1 MAWYH
6 AVRTAFDALARR
18 GREERRM
25 DEEMQFHLE
34 METRRLMNEHG
45 LSEEEARYAAR
56 RAFGGVE
63 RHKDSVR
70 DERGT
75 SLIEDLAQDARF
87 GLRTLRR
94 RPGFTTVAS
103 LTLALGIGA
112 TTALF
117 GVVKAVLLT
126 PLPYDRPESIAVL
139 WSAWKGFDQTWLSY
153 DEYEGWKAD
162 IPAFAN
168 VGIFSDGAVN
178 LTENGESERVR
189 AGYIDRDILPIL
201 GVQPALGRGF
211 TAEEDIPNGPNVVI
225 IGNDIWQRRFG
236 ADPSVVGRS
245 IQVNGRAAQV
255 VGVMPAVFKLPLD
268 FGASGPTLIWLPL
281 GADAASNGA
290 IPGPQFQQGGG
301 NHGFYGVA
309 RLRAGATI
317 AQANKQLTDRV
328 AQLGEAVYPKERQFR
343 AFAVGVEE
351 QVTGR
356 LKPVLL
362 VVFAAVGFVLLIACA
377 NVAGLLLV
385 RGEQRRREMAL
396 RVALGAGARRLSR
409 QLLTET
415 VVLTALGG
423 TLGIAFAAVGVWLVR
438 RTAPAALPRVAEAR
452 LDPWVL
458 GFALGVAVIAA
469 LIAGLLPAMQATSVS
484 PQTELRDGGRTATA
498 GHGRLRWRQT
508 LVAAEVALAVVL
520 VVGAGLM
527 IRSVVNLFAIDA
539 GIRTDG
545 VLTMRLSTPAT
556 WYPDSVR
563 VAAFHDELRRRVAA
577 LPGVKA
583 VGLVRI
589 LPLAT
594 EMGDWGLRVDGYTPP
609 PNQGTPADWQI
620 VTPGYFDAMGL
631 RLKEGRFFDQRD
643 VMTAPPAM
651 IVNRRFVE
659 LYLQGREASALG
671 TRVRIG
677 GQDAKDPS
685 YTIVGIVD
693 NVKHNGL
700 TREVKAQFYAPQPQF
715 ATSPG
720 NTSRTMTLVVRGTG
734 DPEQLINPVR
744 AVIKQLDPRL
754 PISEVRSMKEV
765 VMQAIAAPR
774 FAMELLGLF
783 GVLALVLSAIGIF
796 GIVSQVV
803 ASRTQEFGIRAAL
816 GATPRN
822 LLMLSLGS
830 GVRQAGAGLVVGVAV
845 ALALTRTMTTMLQGV
860 TPTDPVT
867 FVAVVGVTAVVAV
880 GASLIPARRAAK
892 TDLAKVMTG

>member
-6 AVRTAFDALARR
+6 AVRTAFDAIVRR
-18 GREERRM
+18 RREERQM
-25 DEEMQFHLE
+25 DDEMRFHLE
-34 METRRLMNEHG
+34 METRWLMNEKHMP
-45 LSEEEARYAAR
+45 EEDARLAAR

-63 RHKDSVR
+63 RYKDSVR

-75 SLIEDLAQDARF
+75 SWVEDLAQDTRF
-87 GLRTLRR
+87 ALRTLKR
-94 RPGFTTVAS
+94 RPGFTTVAA

-112 TTALF
+112 STTLF
-117 GVVKAVLLT
+117 GVVKAVLLS
-126 PLPYDRPESIAVL
+126 PLPYDRPEGIAVL

-153 DEYEGWKAD
+153 DEYEGWKSD

-168 VGIFSDGAVN
+168 VGLFSDGAVN

-189 AGYIDRDILPIL
+189 VGFINRDVLPVL
-201 GVQPALGRGF
+201 GVTPALGRAF
-211 TAEEDIPNGPNVVI
+211 TAEEDVPNGPSVI
-225 IGNDIWQRRFG
+225 ILGHEVWQRRFSS
-236 ADPSVVGRS
+236 DPNVVGRT
-245 IQVNGRAAQV
+245 IEVNGQKREV
-255 VGVMPAVFKLPLD
+255 VGVMPAGFKLPLD
-268 FGASGPTLIWLPL
+268 FGSDGATLAWIPL
-281 GADAASNGA
+281 ATDAAQNGA
-290 IPGPQFQQGGG
+290 IPGPQFQPGGG
-301 NHGFYGVA
+301 SHGFYAVA
-309 RLRAGATI
+309 RLKAGATVE
-317 AQANKQLTDRV
+317 QANRQLTARV
-328 AQLGEAVYPKERQFR
+328 AQLTTEGVFPKEQQFR
-343 AFAVGVEE
+343 AFAVGVED
-351 QVTGR
+351 QITGR

-396 RVALGAGARRLSR
+396 RVALGAGGQRLSR

-415 VVLTALGG
+415 VVLAGIGG
-423 TLGIAFAAVGVWLVR
+423 TLGIALAALGTWLLR
-438 RTAPAALPRVAEAR
+438 HAAPAALPRVAETR
-452 LDPWVL
+452 LDLVVL
-458 GFALGVAVIAA
+458 GFALGVAALAA
-469 LIAGLLPAMQATSVS
+469 IIAGVLPAMQATSVA
-484 PQTELRDGGRTATA
+484 PQTELRDGGRSATS
-498 GHGRLRWRQT
+498 GPGRLRMRQA

-539 GIRTDG
+539 GIRSDG
-545 VLTMRLSTPAT
+545 VLTMRLSTPAA
-556 WYPDSVR
+556 WYPDSIR
-563 VAAFHDELRRRVAA
+563 VSAFHDELRRKVSE
-577 LPGVKA
+577 LPGIKA

-594 EMGDWGLRVDGYTPP
+594 EMGDWGLQVEGYTPP
-609 PNQGTPADWQI
+609 PNQGTPGDWQV
-620 VTPGYFDAMGL
+620 VTPGYFEAMGL
-631 RLKEGRFFDQRD
+631 RLRQGRFFDDRD
-643 VMTAPPAM
+643 RMDAPLAM
-651 IVNRRFVE
+651 IINERFAE
-659 LYLQGREASALG
+659 LYLQGREPLG
-671 TRVRIG
+671 ARVRIG
-677 GQDAKDPS
+677 GRDANAPQ
-685 YTIVGIVD
+685 YTVVGVVA

-715 ATSPG
+715 ATNPG
-720 NTSRTMTLVVRGTG
+720 NTSRTMTLVVRGDR
-734 DPEQLINPVR
+734 DPKELINPVR
-744 AVIKQLDPRL
+744 TIIKGLDPRL
-754 PISEVRSMKEV
+754 PISEVRTMDEV
-765 VMQAIAAPR
+765 IQQAIAAPR

-783 GVLALVLSAIGIF
+783 GVLALLLSAIGIF

-830 GVRQAGAGLVVGVAV
+830 GVRQAVAGLTIGVVI

-867 FVAVVGVTAVVAV
+867 FVSVVVVTAVVAI

>member
-1 MAWYH
+1 VAWYH
-6 AVRTAFDALARR
+6 AITTAFNALARR
-18 GREERRM
+18 GREERQM
-25 DEEMQFHLE
+25 DEEIRFHLE
-34 METRRLMNEHG
+34 MEARRLVKENG
-45 LSEEEARYAAR
+45 LSEEEARYAAQ

-75 SLIEDLAQDARF
+75 SFIEDVAQDARF

-94 RPGFTTVAS
+94 RPGFTVVAA

-112 TTALF
+112 STTLF

-126 PLPYDRPESIAVL
+126 PLPYSRPEGIAVL
-139 WSAWKGFDQTWLSY
+139 WSSWKGFDQTWLSY
-153 DEYEGWKAD
+153 DEYEGWKSE

-168 VGIFSDGAVN
+168 VGIFSDGAIN
-178 LTENGESERVR
+178 LTENGESERLR
-189 AGYIDRDILPIL
+189 AGYLDRDILPIL
-201 GVQPALGRGF
+201 GVQPSLGRGF
-211 TAEEDIPNGPNVVI
+211 TAAEDIQNGPRVVI
-225 IGNDIWQRRFG
+225 LSHEVWQRRYG
-236 ADPSVVGRS
+236 ADPSVVGKS
-245 IQVNGRAAQV
+245 IQVNGQAALV
-255 VGVMPAVFKLPLD
+255 VGVMPAGFKLPLD

-281 GADAASNGA
+281 GADAVSDGA
-290 IPGPQFQQGGG
+290 IPGPKFQTGGG
-301 NHGFYGVA
+301 NHGYYGLA
-309 RLRAGATI
+309 RLRAGATV
-317 AQANKQLTDRV
+317 AQANKQLADRV
-328 AQLGEAVYPKERQFR
+328 AQLRKEGVYPEAQQFR
-343 AFAVGVEE
+343 AFAVGVED

-396 RVALGAGARRLSR
+396 RVALGAGGQRLSR
-409 QLLTET
+409 QMLTET
-415 VVLTALGG
+415 VVLAGLGGALGVV
-423 TLGIAFAAVGVWLVR
+423 LAAIGVWLVR
-438 RTAPAALPRVAEAR
+438 HNAPAALPRVAEAR

-458 GFALGVAVIAA
+458 GFALGAAVLAA
-469 LIAGLLPAMQATSVS
+469 LIAGLLPAMQATSVA

-498 GHGRLRWRQT
+498 GHSRLRWRQT

-539 GIRTDG
+539 GIRADG
-545 VLTMRLSTPAT
+545 VLTMRLSTPAA
-556 WYPDSVR
+556 WYPDSIR

-594 EMGDWGLRVDGYTPP
+594 EMGDWGLQVDGYTPP

-620 VTPGYFDAMGL
+620 VTPGYFEAMGL
-631 RLKEGRFFDQRD
+631 RLVEGRFFDDRD

-651 IVNRRFVE
+651 IINRRFVE
-659 LYLQGREASALG
+659 LYLQGRQALG
-671 TRVRIG
+671 AHVRIG
-677 GQDAKDPS
+677 GQDAKDPP

-720 NTSRTMTLVVRGTG
+720 NTSRNMTLVVRGTG
-734 DPEQLINPVR
+734 RPEQLINPVR
-744 AVIKQLDPRL
+744 GVVKGLDPRL
-754 PISEVRSMKEV
+754 PISEVRSMNEV
-765 VMQAIAAPR
+765 VQQAIAAPR
-774 FAMELLGLF
+774 FAMQLLGLF

-822 LLMLSLGS
+822 LLLLSLGS
-830 GVRQAGAGLVVGVAV
+830 GVRQAGAGLIVGVGV

-860 TPTDPVT
+860 TPTDPLT
-867 FVAVVGVTAVVAV
+867 FGTVVGVTAAVAI

>member
-6 AVRTAFDALARR
+6 PLRTAFDALVRR
-18 GREERRM
+18 GREERQM
-25 DEEMQFHLE
+25 DDEMAFHLE
-34 METRRLMNEHG
+34 MEARRLMREKG
-45 LSEEEARYAAR
+45 LSEDEARYAAK

-63 RHKDSVR
+63 HHKDAVR

-75 SLIEDLAQDARF
+75 SWIEDLAQDARF
-87 GLRTLRR
+87 GFRTLRR
-94 RPGFTTVAS
+94 RPGFTTVAA

-112 TTALF
+112 STTLF

-126 PLPYDRPESIAVL
+126 PLPYGRPEGIAVL
-139 WSAWKGFDQTWLSY
+139 WSSWKGFPQTWLSY
-153 DEYEGWKAD
+153 DEYEGWKTD
-162 IPAFAN
+162 IAAFSN
-168 VGIFSDGAVN
+168 VGIFSDGAIN
-178 LTENGESERVR
+178 LTENGESERLR
-189 AGYIDRDILPIL
+189 AGFIDRDILPIL

-211 TAEEDIPNGPNVVI
+211 SAEEDKPNGPNVI
-225 IGNDIWQRRFG
+225 ILGHDVWQRRYG
-236 ADPSVVGRS
+236 ADPSIVGRS
-245 IQVNGRAAQV
+245 IQVNGRASVV
-255 VGVMPAVFKLPLD
+255 VGVMPAGFKLPLD
-268 FGASGPTLIWLPL
+268 FGATGPTMVWLPL
-281 GADAASNGA
+281 GADAESNGA

-301 NHGFYGVA
+301 NHGFYGLA

-317 AQANKQLTDRV
+317 AQANKQLTNKV
-328 AQLGEAVYPKERQFR
+328 AQLGEAIYPKEQQFR
-343 AFAVGVEE
+343 AFSLGVEE

-356 LKPVLL
+356 LRPVLL

-385 RGEQRRREMAL
+385 RGEQRRREIAL
-396 RVALGAGARRLSR
+396 RVALGAGGQRISR

-415 VVLTALGG
+415 VVLASLGGALGVALAG
-423 TLGIAFAAVGVWLVR
+423 VGVWLVR
-438 RTAPAALPRVAEAR
+438 KAAPAALPRVAETR

-458 GFALGVAVIAA
+458 GFALGVAVLAA
-469 LIAGLLPAMQATSVS
+469 LIAGLLPAMQATSVA

-498 GHGRLRWRQT
+498 GHARLRWRQT

-539 GIRTDG
+539 GIRPDG
-545 VLTMRLSTPAT
+545 VLTMRLSTPAA

-563 VAAFHDELRRRVAA
+563 VAAFHDELRRRVST

-583 VGLVRI
+583 VGLARI
-589 LPLAT
+589 LPLAS
-594 EMGDWGLRVDGYTPP
+594 EMGDWGLRVEGYTPP
-609 PNQGTPADWQI
+609 PNQGTPGDWQI
-620 VTPGYFDAMGL
+620 VTPGYFEAMGL
-631 RLKEGRFFDQRD
+631 RLVQGRFFDDRD

-651 IVNRRFVE
+651 VVNRRFVE
-659 LYLQGREASALG
+659 LYLRGRPALG
-671 TRVRIG
+671 THVRIG
-677 GQDAKDPS
+677 GQDAKDAP
-685 YTIVGIVD
+685 YTIVGVVD

-700 TREVKAQFYAPQPQF
+700 TREVKAQFYVPQPQF

-720 NTSRTMTLVVRGTG
+720 NTSRTMTLVVRGDR
-734 DPEQLINPVR
+734 DPKQLIGPVR
-744 AVIKQLDPRL
+744 SVIKGLDPRL
-754 PISEVRSMKEV
+754 PISEVRTMNEV
-765 VMQAIAAPR
+765 VQLAIAAPR
-774 FAMELLGLF
+774 FAMQLLGLF

-830 GVRQAGAGLVVGVAV
+830 GMRQAGVGLVVGVAA
-845 ALALTRTMTTMLQGV
+845 ALALTRTMTTMLEGV
-860 TPTDPVT
+860 KPTDPAT
-867 FVAVVGVTAVVAV
+867 FVTVVGVTAIVAI

>member
-1 MAWYH
+1 VAWYH
-6 AVRTAFDALARR
+6 AIGTAFTALARR
-18 GREERRM
+18 SREERQM
-25 DEEMQFHLE
+25 ADEMRFHLE
-34 METRRLMNEHG
+34 METRWLMREKG
-45 LSEEEARYAAR
+45 LPEDEAKWAAK

-63 RHKDSVR
+63 VHKDAVR

-75 SLIEDLAQDARF
+75 SWLEDVIQDARF

-94 RPGFTTVAS
+94 NPGFTTVAA

-112 TTALF
+112 STALF
-117 GVVKAVLLT
+117 GVVKAVLLS
-126 PLPYDRPESIAVL
+126 PLPYSQPEGVAVL

-153 DEYEGWKAD
+153 DEYEGWKSD

-168 VGIFSDGAVN
+168 VGIFSDGAIN

-189 AGYIDRDILPIL
+189 AGFIDRDILPIL
-201 GVQPALGRGF
+201 GVQPALGRNF
-211 TAEEDIPNGPNVVI
+211 TAEEDIPNGPSVI
-225 IGNDIWQRRFG
+225 ILGDDVWRRRFG
-236 ADPSVVGRS
+236 ADPSVIGRT
-245 IQVNGRAAQV
+245 IQVNGRERQV
-255 VGVMPAVFKLPLD
+255 VGVMPPGFRLPLD
-268 FGASGPTLIWLPL
+268 FGADGPTLVWIPL
-281 GADAASNGA
+281 GTDAASNGA
-290 IPGPQFQQGGG
+290 VPGPKWAQGGG

-317 AQANKQLTDRV
+317 AQANRQLADRV
-328 AQLGEAVYPKERQFR
+328 AKLVRDGDYPKEQQFR

-362 VVFAAVGFVLLIACA
+362 VVFAAVGFVLLISCA

-396 RVALGAGARRLSR
+396 RVALGAGGRRLSR

-415 VVLTALGG
+415 VVLAGLGG
-423 TLGIAFAAVGVWLVR
+423 TLGVALAAVGVWLLR
-438 RTAPAALPRVAEAR
+438 NTAPAALPRVAETR
-452 LDPWVL
+452 LDPMVL
-458 GFALGVAVIAA
+458 GFAVGVAVIAA
-469 LIAGLLPAMQATSVS
+469 LIAGLLPAMQATSVT
-484 PQTELRDGGRTATA
+484 PQTELREGGRSATS
-498 GHGRLRWRQT
+498 GPGRLRWRQT

-539 GIRTDG
+539 GIRPNG
-545 VLTMRLSTPAT
+545 VLTMRLSTPAA
-556 WYPDSVR
+556 WYPDSIR
-563 VAAFHDELRRRVAA
+563 VSAFHDELRRRVSAI
-577 LPGVKA
+577 PGVSA

-594 EMGDWGLRVDGYTPP
+594 EMGDWGLQVEGYTPP
-609 PNQGTPADWQI
+609 PNQGTPGDWQV
-620 VTPGYFDAMGL
+620 VTAGYFEAMGL
-631 RLKEGRFFDQRD
+631 RRVEGRFFDDRD
-643 VMTAPPAM
+643 RMDAPLAM

-659 LYLQGREASALG
+659 MYLQGRPVLG
-671 TRVRIG
+671 SHVRIG
-677 GQDAKDPS
+677 GGDATGPQ
-685 YTIVGIVD
+685 YTIVGVVD

-715 ATSPG
+715 ATNPG
-720 NTSRTMTLVVRGTG
+720 NTSRTMTLVVKGSG
-734 DPEQLINPVR
+734 DPAKLVAPVR
-744 AVIKQLDPRL
+744 SVVKELDPRI
-754 PISEVRSMKEV
+754 PISEVRSMTEV
-765 VMQAIAAPR
+765 VEQAIAAPR
-774 FAMELLGLF
+774 FAMQLLGLF

-830 GVRQAGAGLVVGVAV
+830 GVRQAGAGLVVGVAA
-845 ALALTRTMTTMLQGV
+845 ALALTRTMTTMLEGV
-860 TPTDPVT
+860 KPTDPVT
-867 FVAVVGVTAVVAV
+867 FVTVVGVTAVVAI

-892 TDLAKVMTG
+892 TDLAKVMTS

>member
-1 MAWYH
+1 VAWYH
-6 AVRTAFDALARR
+6 ALTTAFNALARR
-18 GREERRM
+18 GREERQM
-25 DEEMQFHLE
+25 DDEIQFHLE
-34 METRRLMNEHG
+34 MEARRLVKENG
-45 LSEEEARYAAR
+45 LSEEEARYAAQ

-75 SLIEDLAQDARF
+75 SFMEDLAQDTRF
-87 GLRTLRR
+87 ALRTLRR
-94 RPGFTTVAS
+94 RPGFTTVAA

-112 TTALF
+112 STTLF

-126 PLPYDRPESIAVL
+126 PLPYGRPEGIAVL
-139 WSAWKGFDQTWLSY
+139 WSSWKGFDQTWLSY

-168 VGIFSDGAVN
+168 VGIYSDGAVN
-178 LTENGESERVR
+178 LTENGESERLR

-201 GVQPALGRGF
+201 GVQPSLGRGF
-211 TAEEDIPNGPNVVI
+211 TAAEDVPNGPTVVI
-225 IGNDIWQRRFG
+225 LSHEVWERRYG
-236 ADPSVVGRS
+236 ADPSSVGKS
-245 IQVNGRAAQV
+245 IQVNGQAAQV
-255 VGVMPAVFKLPLD
+255 VGVMPAGFKLPLD
-268 FGASGPTLIWLPL
+268 FGANGPTLIWLPL
-281 GADAASNGA
+281 GTDAQSNGA
-290 IPGPQFQQGGG
+290 IPGPQFQKGGG
-301 NHGFYGVA
+301 SHGFYGLA
-309 RLRAGATI
+309 RLRPGATI
-317 AQANKQLTDRV
+317 AQANRQLADRV
-328 AQLGEAVYPKERQFR
+328 DQLLKEGVYQKERQFR
-343 AFAVGVEE
+343 AFAVGVED

-396 RVALGAGARRLSR
+396 RVALGAAGQRLSR
-409 QLLTET
+409 QMLTET
-415 VVLTALGG
+415 VVLAGFGGALGV
-423 TLGIAFAAVGVWLVR
+423 AFAAIGVWLVR
-438 RTAPAALPRVAEAR
+438 HDAPAALPRVAEAR

-458 GFALGVAVIAA
+458 AFALGAAILAA
-469 LIAGLLPAMQATSVS
+469 LIAGLLPAVQATSVS

-498 GHGRLRWRQT
+498 GHSRLRWRQT

-527 IRSVVNLFAIDA
+527 IRSVVNLFAIDP
-539 GIRTDG
+539 GIRPDG
-545 VLTMRLSTPAT
+545 VLTMRLSTPAA

-563 VAAFHDELRRRVAA
+563 VAAFHSELRRRVAA

-583 VGLVRI
+583 VGLVLI

-594 EMGDWGLRVDGYTPP
+594 QMGDWGVQVEGYTPP
-609 PNQGTPADWQI
+609 PNQGSQSDWQI
-620 VTPGYFDAMGL
+620 VTPGYFEAMGL
-631 RLKEGRFFDQRD
+631 RLQEGRFFDDRD

-659 LYLQGREASALG
+659 LYLHGRQALG
-671 TRVRIG
+671 AHVTIG
-677 GQDAKDPS
+677 GQAAKDPP

-693 NVKHNGL
+693 DVRHNGL

-720 NTSRTMTLVVRGTG
+720 NTTRNMTLVVRGTG
-734 DPEQLINPVR
+734 NPEQLINPVR
-744 AVIKQLDPRL
+744 GVIKGLDPRL
-754 PISEVRSMKEV
+754 PISEVRTMNEV
-765 VMQAIAAPR
+765 VQQAIAAPR
-774 FAMELLGLF
+774 FAMQLLGLF

-803 ASRTQEFGIRAAL
+803 ASRTPEFGIRAAL

-830 GVRQAGAGLVVGVAV
+830 GVRQAGVGLIVGVVV
-845 ALALTRTMTTMLQGV
+845 ALALTRTMTSMLQGV
-860 TPTDPVT
+860 TPTDPLT
-867 FVAVVGVTAVVAV
+867 FGAVVGVTAIVAI

-892 TDLAKVMTG
+892 TDLARVMTG

>member
-1 MAWYH
+1 M
-6 AVRTAFDALARR
+6 T
-18 GREERRM
+18 
-25 DEEMQFHLE
+25 
-34 METRRLMNEHG
+34 
-45 LSEEEARYAAR
+45 YASSPS
-56 RAFGGVE
+56 RAGSF
-63 RHKDSVR
+63 
-70 DERGT
+70 
-75 SLIEDLAQDARF
+75 IADLVQDARF

-94 RPGFTTVAS
+94 RPGFTTIAA
-103 LTLALGIGA
+103 LTLGLGIGA

-126 PLPYDRPESIAVL
+126 PLPYDRPERIAVL
-139 WSAWKGFDQTWLSY
+139 WSSWKGFDQTWLSY
-153 DEYEGWKAD
+153 DEYEGWKSD

-178 LTENGESERVR
+178 LTQDGESERVR
-189 AGYIDRDILPIL
+189 AGLIDRDILPIL
-201 GVQPALGRGF
+201 GVRPSLGRGF
-211 TAEEDIPNGPNVVI
+211 SAQEDVPNGPNVVI
-225 IGNDIWQRRFG
+225 IGSDLWERRFG
-236 ADPSVVGRS
+236 ADPSVVGRT
-245 IQVNGRAAQV
+245 IEINGRASQI
-255 VGVMPAVFKLPLD
+255 VGVMPAGFRLPLD
-268 FGASGPTLIWLPL
+268 FGASGPTRIWLPL
-281 GADAASNGA
+281 GADAESSGA
-290 IPGPQFQQGGG
+290 IPGPQFQQNGG

-309 RLRAGATI
+309 RLRSGATVD
-317 AQANKQLTDRV
+317 QANKQLADRV
-328 AQLGEAVYPKERQFR
+328 AQLRKDGVYAEDRQFR
-343 AFAVGVEE
+343 AFAVGVED

-362 VVFAAVGFVLLIACA
+362 VVFAAVGLLLLIACA

-396 RVALGAGARRLSR
+396 RVALGAGTHRLSR

-415 VVLTALGG
+415 VILAGIGGALGV
-423 TLGIAFAAVGVWLVR
+423 AFAAVGVWLVR
-438 RTAPAALPRVAEAR
+438 HTAPAALPRVTESR

-458 GFALGVAVIAA
+458 GFALGVAALAA
-469 LIAGLLPAMQATSVS
+469 LIAGLLPAMQATSVT

-508 LVAAEVALAVVL
+508 LVASEVALAVVL

-539 GIRTDG
+539 GIRTEG
-545 VLTMRLSTPAT
+545 VLTMRLSTPAA
-556 WYPDSVR
+556 WYPDSIR
-563 VAAFHDELRRRVAA
+563 VTAFHDELRRRVAS

-594 EMGDWGLRVDGYTPP
+594 EMGDWGLRVEGYTPP
-609 PNQGTPADWQI
+609 PNQGTPGDWQI
-620 VTPGYFDAMGL
+620 VTPGYFEAMGL
-631 RLKEGRFFDQRD
+631 RLVQGRFFDDRD
-643 VMTAPPAM
+643 GMQAPPAL

-659 LYLQGREASALG
+659 LYLQGRAALG
-671 TRVRIG
+671 THVRIG
-677 GQDAKDPS
+677 GQDAKDPP

-720 NTSRTMTLVVRGTG
+720 NTSRSMTLVVRGTG
-734 DPEQLINPVR
+734 KPEQLINPVR

-754 PISEVRSMKEV
+754 PISEVRSMDEV

-822 LLMLSLGS
+822 LLMLSLG
-830 GVRQAGAGLVVGVAV
+830 GGMRQAAAGLVVGVGV
-845 ALALTRTMTTMLQGV
+845 ALALTRTMTTMLHGV
-860 TPTDPVT
+860 TPTDPMT
-867 FVAVVGVTAVVAV
+867 FATVVGVTAVVAMV
-880 GASLIPARRAAK
+880 ASLIPARRAAK